1 MSDSLNMSRVT
12 VTLGRDG
19 RVVKRAG
26 GPEDEGTTNGLAIPG
41 GKRSVRDR
49 LGGIAEDRS
58 GSYNKRQ
65 RGESTSNS
73 VDACLRK
80 DDLRFKLMQKNT
92 GREPLISESVHSF
105 DLRDKLSRRTSGPS
119 ADIMAMRPLESFSSM
134 GPFVPDPRITSMT
147 RYPVLEARDTSILGR
162 FPPLRNPNGLSAS
175 GPPRNSSWTLENL
188 RRRSP
193 ANLRRRSPEGLR
205 RRSPESLRQRSPE
218 GLRQRSPDV
227 LRRRSREGLRLRS
240 PEGLR
245 RQSPEGVG
253 RNAPNGLR
261 RGSPEGLRR
270 RSPGS
275 LRRPPEG
282 LRRQSPEVLR
292 RRSPEVLRRR
302 SPEGLRRRSPEG
314 LRRRSPEGLRRRSP
328 EGLRRRSVE
337 GLRRRSPERP
347 FHPSAARGHSP
358 LRSREEM
365 QRRPLIRP
373 YDEERSTAYLR
384 MSPKRAVRSSPY
396 LTQSSL
402 PAPLMNSAAPVS
414 RYPQAGGVAQNVASG
429 ADVPPTVDS
438 FLHSIGMEKYAIFFK
453 AEEIDLNALRQLGDG
468 DLKDLG
474 IPMGPR
480 KTILQA
486 VMSRAR
492 RQL

>member
-1 MSDSLNMSRVT
+1 MSDSLGMSRVT
-12 VTLGRDG
+12 ITLGREG

-26 GPEDEGTTNGLAIPG
+26 GPEDDEGTMNGVPIQG

-49 LGGIAEDRS
+49 LGGIVEDRS
-58 GSYNKRQ
+58 DSYNKRQ

-73 VDACLRK
+73 VDMCLRK
-80 DDLRFKLMQKNT
+80 DDLRFKLMQKSN
-92 GREPLISESVHSF
+92 GQGSLNSEPGQSF

-119 ADIMAMRPLESFSSM
+119 EDIIAMRPPESFDSM
-134 GPFVPDPRITSMT
+134 RPFVPDPRITSMT
-147 RYPVLEARDTSILGR
+147 RYPVIEARDVSILGR
-162 FPPLRNPNGLSAS
+162 FPPSRNPNGLSVS
-175 GPPRNSSWTLENL
+175 GPPRSSSWTLENL

-193 ANLRRRSPEGLR
+193 ANLRRRSPEELR
-205 RRSPESLRQRSPE
+205 RRSPQGLRQRSPE

-240 PEGLR
+240 PEGFR
-245 RQSPEGVG
+245 RQSPEGLG
-253 RNAPNGLR
+253 RRAPNGMR

-270 RSPGS
+270 RSPES

-282 LRRQSPEVLR
+282 LRRQSPQFLRRRSPEVLRRRSPEVLRRRSPEVLR

-302 SPEGLRRRSPEG
+302 SPEGLRERP
-314 LRRRSPEGLRRRSP
+314 
-328 EGLRRRSVE
+328 VE

-347 FHPSAARGHSP
+347 FHPSTARGHSP
-358 LRSREEM
+358 LRNREDI

-402 PAPLMNSAAPVS
+402 PASLNSVVPVS
-414 RYPQAGGVAQNVASG
+414 RYPQAGGVVQKAASG

-486 VMSRAR
+486 VMSRSR